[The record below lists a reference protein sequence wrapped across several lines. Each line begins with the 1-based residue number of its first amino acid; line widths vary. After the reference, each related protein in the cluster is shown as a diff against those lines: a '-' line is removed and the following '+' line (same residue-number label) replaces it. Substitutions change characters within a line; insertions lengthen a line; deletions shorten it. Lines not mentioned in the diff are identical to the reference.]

1 MPTTLQ
7 RYEEHQF
14 KRTISGNIETVR
26 KRICDT
32 LEDLEYAVLGDNPI
46 HAKRR
51 RRRNFWIANVL
62 EYQSQLTIA
71 LKPISEASTLA
82 TFDYE
87 VEYLFTKGDRRTLE
101 READAII
108 ALATQPPGSSICKS
122 CGIENDTGVRFCR
135 ACGTPVGQQPALPEF
150 ELMQMSADAS
160 AAHIE
165 ARVALWVQILVLA
178 QVFSMIIFGPSE
190 IVRLGWG
197 IFGVGEFVVILVLL
211 QSVYHIRRAVLGAR
225 SERPDE
231 DVSQS
236 QSSDARR
243 SLPPR
248 PFSVTEGTTELID
261 PTQAPVAAP
270 SSRDTDSI

>member
-178 QVFSMIIFGPSE
+178 QVFFNDY
-190 IVRLGWG
+190 LW
-197 IFGVGEFVVILVLL
+197 
-211 QSVYHIRRAVLGAR
+211 
-225 SERPDE
+225 
-231 DVSQS
+231 
-236 QSSDARR
+236 
-243 SLPPR
+243 
-248 PFSVTEGTTELID
+248 TE
-261 PTQAPVAAP
+261 
-270 SSRDTDSI
+270 

>member
-1 MPTTLQ
+1 
-7 RYEEHQF
+7 
-14 KRTISGNIETVR
+14 
-26 KRICDT
+26 
-32 LEDLEYAVLGDNPI
+32 
-46 HAKRR
+46 
-51 RRRNFWIANVL
+51 
-62 EYQSQLTIA
+62 
-71 LKPISEASTLA
+71 
-82 TFDYE
+82 
-87 VEYLFTKGDRRTLE
+87 
-101 READAII
+101 
-108 ALATQPPGSSICKS
+108 
-122 CGIENDTGVRFCR
+122 
-135 ACGTPVGQQPALPEF
+135 
-150 ELMQMSADAS
+150 
-160 AAHIE
+160 
-165 ARVALWVQILVLA
+165 
-178 QVFSMIIFGPSE
+178 MIIFGPSE